1 MAASAQQIETK
12 IRGFR
17 EAKAAFQALPTV
29 MRERLLVATE
39 TTLSEIV
46 RHAKGRIQ
54 SNPSIRTRALLNA
67 IHYTINKNNGRGR
80 AGVSNGTTSITI
92 GGRKF
97 RIRGQLRLGRNGS
110 ALTSE
115 GAALI
120 RPSRYAHLVEFG
132 TRRQRAEP
140 FMVPAAKSQEQPY
153 LDRCRRAGQD
163 VERDLAAIGMRNL

>member
-120 RPSRYAHLVEFG
+120 RPSRYAHLVEYGRGPGG
-132 TRRQRAEP
+132 TPGPSGRGTSGAARSASAPGPWPPRARP
-140 FMVPAAKSQEQPY
+140 W
-153 LDRCRRAGQD
+153 
-163 VERDLAAIGMRNL
+163 